1 MVYRPSLKSL
11 LASLLLALWPLA
23 SAATLIYFLGDGK
36 SRVLWVGGG
45 VMALFSLVLL
55 VQAVFVHCQ
64 KIWIDERAIRV
75 TGPRVD
81 TRIAWS
87 EIVNATIRERVN
99 AISRT
104 DRLLTIHSQNRKLV
118 FNTSTLSS
126 PDEEEVLGQIRSRT
140 RLFVQRDKPT
150 I

>member
-1 MVYRPSLKSL
+1 MVYEPSLKSL

-23 SAATLIYFLGDGK
+23 SAVTLIYFFGDSK
-36 SRVLWVGGG
+36 SPMLWICGCISV
-45 VMALFSLVLL
+45 LFSLVLL
-55 VQAVFVHCQ
+55 VQAVFVHRQ

-75 TGPRVD
+75 KGLLAD

-104 DRLLTIHSQNRKLV
+104 DRLLMIHSQDRQLS
-118 FNTSTLSS
+118 FSTSTLSP
-126 PDEEEVLGQIRSRT
+126 PDEEELLSQIRSRT

>member
-1 MVYRPSLKSL
+1 MVYKPSLKSL
-11 LASLLLALWPLA
+11 LAALLLALWPVA
-23 SAATLIYFLGDGK
+23 TAATLTYFFGNAK

-55 VQAVFVHCQ
+55 FQAVFVHRQ

-75 TGPRVD
+75 TGPRFD

-104 DRLLTIHSQNRKLV
+104 DRLLTIHSQHRRLV
-118 FNTSTLSS
+118 FNTSTLSVR
-126 PDEEEVLGQIRSRT
+126 DEEEVLAQIRCRT

>member
-1 MVYRPSLKSL
+1 VTT
-11 LASLLLALWPLA
+11 
-23 SAATLIYFLGDGK
+23 AATAIYFFGDSG
-36 SRVLWVGGG
+36 SRVLWIGGG
-45 VMALFSLVLL
+45 IMAFFSLVLL
-55 VQAVFVHCQ
+55 VQAVFVHRQ

-75 TGPRVD
+75 TGPTFD
-81 TRIAWS
+81 TRIEWS

-104 DRLLTIHSQNRKLV
+104 DRLLRIHSQDQQLI

-126 PDEEEVLGQIRSRT
+126 PDEEQLLDQIRCRT